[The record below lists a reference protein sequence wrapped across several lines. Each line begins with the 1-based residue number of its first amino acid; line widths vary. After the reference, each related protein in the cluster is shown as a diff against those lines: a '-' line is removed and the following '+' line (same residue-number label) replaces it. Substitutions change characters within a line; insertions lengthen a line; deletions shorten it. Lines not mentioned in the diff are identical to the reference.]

1 MTTDKSSWCIIR
13 LGEDYNWWVHESS
26 DDVHC
31 DTEYAGI
38 LDPKQLERVS
48 DLLSA
53 LRPYGLKDEV
63 VNNALV
69 LFSIDKEMPKEML
82 RVTETKDNIFNP
94 RESIFGL
101 PNVLGE
107 QEGPFIEFLDHIIAL
122 RIKLLNASL
131 DFQQPLN
138 IEEIEDILHA
148 EQQERYISGI
158 KMHVFD
164 EIMSILDYVPTG
176 YSLDDEDG
184 DEIKDEQELDLSDF
198 DDDVDESIEIDE
210 ETNW

>member
-1 MTTDKSSWCIIR
+1 M
-13 LGEDYNWWVHESS
+13 
-26 DDVHC
+26 
-31 DTEYAGI
+31 
-38 LDPKQLERVS
+38 ERVA

-69 LFSIDKEMPKEML
+69 LFSIDKETPKEML
-82 RVTETKDNIFNP
+82 RITETKDNIFNP

-107 QEGPFIEFLDHIIAL
+107 QEGPFIEFLDHVIAL
-122 RIKLLNASL
+122 RVKLLNATL
-131 DFQQPLN
+131 DFQQPIN

-176 YSLDDEDG
+176 YSLDDDD
-184 DEIKDEQELDLSDF
+184 DEIKDDEELDLSDF
-198 DDDVDESIEIDE
+198 DDEVDESLEINED
-210 ETNW
+210 TSW